1 MGDYDETEE
10 TLESASAAMLEF
22 ADRYPEFSSLA
33 DKLRAAGP
41 PPPRVHGTPIILDT
55 DVGGDPDDAI
65 ALTCAARQPEL
76 ALVITADENGGQR
89 AQFARHLLNLLGRF
103 DVPVVAGADLGN
115 TRYWVVDGMTPS
127 TIAPQSGDIL
137 RAVTEICAATH
148 GPVRWIGCGPLT
160 NLAHV
165 LRTVPDLAEQLVVTQ
180 MGGAINYRD
189 PSRAE
194 HNFRLDP
201 DAARYVVATVPEL
214 TLVLSDVTFTEE
226 MEIDA
231 GTGVYKTLSATD
243 APAWAALLATH
254 LDRWFALRHPASKQH
269 DPLTLTVGLDLPF
282 VDLSRPTITV
292 AGDARMS
299 MDPAGHPTWVTIDA
313 DYPAFWRWLT
323 TQLAT

>member
-1 MGDYDETEE
+1 MGDYDDSDE

-22 ADRYPEFSSLA
+22 ATRYPEFSALA

-41 PPPRVHGTPIILDT
+41 PPPRVQGTPIILDT

-65 ALTCAARQPEL
+65 ALACAARRPEL
-76 ALVITADENGGQR
+76 ALVLTADENRGQR
-89 AQFARHLLNLLGRF
+89 AQFARYLLDLLGRN
-103 DVPVVAGADLGN
+103 DVRVVAGADLGN
-115 TRYWVVDGMTPS
+115 TRYWVVDGLTPA
-127 TIAPQSGDIL
+127 TIGPQSDDVL
-137 RAVTEICAATH
+137 RAVVEVCAATQ
-148 GPVRWIGCGPLT
+148 GPVRWVGCGPLT

-165 LRTVPDLAEQLVVTQ
+165 LRTVPDLAERLVVTQ

-194 HNFRLDP
+194 HNFRLDA

-226 MEIDA
+226 MEIHADSE
-231 GTGVYKTLSATD
+231 VYKTLSAPD
-243 APAWAALLATH
+243 APVWARLLGTH
-254 LDRWFALRHPASKQH
+254 LDRWFTLRHPATKQH
-269 DPLTLTVGLDLPF
+269 DPLTLTVALDLPF

-299 MDPAGHPTWVTIDA
+299 TDPDGHPTWVTIDA
-313 DYPAFWRWLT
+313 NYPAFWRWLT
-323 TQLAT
+323 TQLAI